1 MPRSASTSAS
11 PHDSPARAAPAAG
24 EGSAPTGAPPY
35 PPLFPPHPERA
46 GAGPAW
52 QRREVRGHKSPA
64 SARPIRPTHS
74 PPTPPR
80 RRRPVSSLP
89 ARAALQQSMAF
100 PRRLRLLV
108 AVLFAAALP
117 LLHVCPAEAGTVG
130 VNYGRVANNLPNP
143 AAVVQL
149 LKQQGVTQVKLYD
162 TEPTVLRALANSRI
176 KVVVALPNEQL
187 AAAAARPSY
196 ALLWVRRNVAAYYP
210 ATQIQGISVGNE
222 VFASAKNV
230 TARLVPAMANV
241 HAALA
246 RLGLDKAVKVS
257 SPIALTALATSYPS
271 SAGAFREDLAQPVM
285 KPMLDFLAQT
295 GSYLMVNAYPFFA
308 YAGNARDISLDY
320 ALFRPNAG
328 VLDPGSG
335 LKYYSLLDA
344 QLDAVFAA
352 VGRLGDYGAV
362 RVVVSETGWPSKG
375 DAGEVGA
382 SAANA
387 AAYNGNLARRVLSG
401 NAGTPRRPDADMD
414 VYLFAL
420 FNENQ
425 KPGPTSER
433 NYGLF
438 YPNQQKVY
446 DVEFVLGAG
455 NHAAGGGQ
463 GNGGLGWQ
471 ENGGPSGGTG
481 TGTSNP
487 PSGVKVTTGEAWCVA
502 NAMAGE
508 QRLQAALDYA
518 CGPGGANCK
527 AIQPGALCFE
537 PNTMVAHASYAFND
551 YYQRKGRSIG
561 TCDFA
566 GAAYVVNQAPKMGK
580 CDLPSTV

>member
-1 MPRSASTSAS
+1 MPINPRTRPFPPPPQPGGSLTFGAGPSCSAS
-11 PHDSPARAAPAAG
+11 P
-24 EGSAPTGAPPY
+24 
-35 PPLFPPHPERA
+35 
-46 GAGPAW
+46 
-52 QRREVRGHKSPA
+52 
-64 SARPIRPTHS
+64 RPQQST
-74 PPTPPR
+74 
-80 RRRPVSSLP
+80 
-89 ARAALQQSMAF
+89 AEQSMAL
-100 PRRLRLLV
+100 PRRALL
-108 AVLFAAALP
+108 LAAALP
-117 LLHVCPAEAGTVG
+117 LLFLCPAEAGGVG

-143 AAVVQL
+143 PAVVQL
-149 LKQQGVTQVKLYD
+149 LKQQGITQVKLYD
-162 TEPTVLRALANSRI
+162 AEPTVLRALANTGI

-187 AAAAARPSY
+187 AAAASRASY

-210 ATQIQGISVGNE
+210 ATQIQGIAVGNE
-222 VFASAKNV
+222 VFATAKNA
-230 TARLVPAMANV
+230 TAQLVPAMANV

-246 RLGLDKAVKVS
+246 RLGLDNAIKVS
-257 SPIALTALATSYPS
+257 SPVALTALATSYPS
-271 SAGAFREDLAQPVM
+271 SAGVFREDLAQPVM

-308 YAGNARDISLDY
+308 YSGNAGDISLDY

-328 VLDPGSG
+328 VLDSGNG

-352 VGRLGDYGAV
+352 VNRLGNYNAV

-375 DAGEVGA
+375 DAGEAGA

-401 NAGTPRRPDADMD
+401 NAGTPLRPNADMD

-433 NYGLF
+433 NYGVF

-446 DVEFVLGAG
+446 DVEFVLGRG
-455 NHAAGGGQ
+455 SPAAGGGGSQ

-471 ENGGPSGGTG
+471 ENGGPS
-481 TGTSNP
+481 TSGNP

-502 NAMAGE
+502 NAIVGE
-508 QRLQAALDYA
+508 QRLLAALNYA
-518 CGPGGANCK
+518 CGEGGADCK
-527 AIQPGALCFE
+527 AIQPGAACYE

-551 YYQRKGRSIG
+551 YYQRKGRTIG

-566 GAAYVVNQAPKMGK
+566 GAAYVVNQPPKMGK

>member
-1 MPRSASTSAS
+1 MA
-11 PHDSPARAAPAAG
+11 
-24 EGSAPTGAPPY
+24 
-35 PPLFPPHPERA
+35 L
-46 GAGPAW
+46 
-52 QRREVRGHKSPA
+52 QRRA
-64 SARPIRPTHS
+64 
-74 PPTPPR
+74 
-80 RRRPVSSLP
+80 
-89 ARAALQQSMAF
+89 
-100 PRRLRLLV
+100 LLV
-108 AVLFAAALP
+108 AGMLAAALP
-117 LLHVCPAEAGTVG
+117 LLLLRPAEAGTVG

-149 LKQQGVTQVKLYD
+149 LKQQGITQVKLYD
-162 TEPTVLRALANSRI
+162 TDPTVLRALANTGI

-187 AAAAARPSY
+187 AAAASRASY

-210 ATQIQGISVGNE
+210 ATQIQGIAVGNE
-222 VFASAKNV
+222 VFATAKNV
-230 TARLVPAMANV
+230 TAQLVPAMVNV

-246 RLGLDKAVKVS
+246 RLNLDKAVKVS

-285 KPMLDFLAQT
+285 KPLLDFLAQT

-308 YAGNARDISLDY
+308 YSGNAGDISLDY
-320 ALFRPNAG
+320 ALFRPNDG
-328 VLDPGSG
+328 VQDPGNG

-352 VGRLGDYGAV
+352 VSRLGNYNGV

-375 DAGEVGA
+375 DASEVGA

-401 NAGTPRRPDADMD
+401 NAGTPRRPDADID

-433 NYGLF
+433 NYGVF

-446 DVEFVLGAG
+446 DVEFVLGG
-455 NHAAGGGQ
+455 GGGAAGGGSQ
-463 GNGGLGWQ
+463 GSGGLGWQ
-471 ENGGPSGGTG
+471 ENGGPASG
-481 TGTSNP
+481 NP

-502 NAMAGE
+502 NAMVGE
-508 QRLQAALDYA
+508 QRLQAALNYA
-518 CGPGGANCK
+518 CGEGGADCK
-527 AIQPGALCFE
+527 AIQPGAACFE

-566 GAAYVVNQAPKMGK
+566 GAAHVVNQAPKMGK

>member
-1 MPRSASTSAS
+1 MA
-11 PHDSPARAAPAAG
+11 
-24 EGSAPTGAPPY
+24 
-35 PPLFPPHPERA
+35 L
-46 GAGPAW
+46 
-52 QRREVRGHKSPA
+52 
-64 SARPIRPTHS
+64 
-74 PPTPPR
+74 PR
-80 RRRPVSSLP
+80 R
-89 ARAALQQSMAF
+89 A
-100 PRRLRLLV
+100 LLV
-108 AVLFAAALP
+108 AGLLAAALP
-117 LLHVCPAEAGTVG
+117 LLLLRPAEAGTVG

-149 LKQQGVTQVKLYD
+149 LKQQGITQVKLYD
-162 TEPTVLRALANSRI
+162 ADPTVLRALANTGI

-187 AAAAARPSY
+187 AAAASRASY

-210 ATQIQGISVGNE
+210 ATQIQGIAVGNE
-222 VFASAKNV
+222 VFATAKNV
-230 TARLVPAMANV
+230 TAQLVPAMVNV

-246 RLGLDKAVKVS
+246 RLNLDKSVKVS
-257 SPIALTALATSYPS
+257 SPIALVALATSYPS

-308 YAGNARDISLDY
+308 YSGNARDISLDY
-320 ALFRPNAG
+320 ALFRPNDG
-328 VLDPGSG
+328 VLDTGNG

-352 VGRLGDYGAV
+352 VSRLGNYNGV

-375 DAGEVGA
+375 DANEVGA

-401 NAGTPRRPDADMD
+401 NAGTPLRPDADID

-433 NYGLF
+433 NYGVF

-446 DVEFVLGAG
+446 DVEFVLGG
-455 NHAAGGGQ
+455 GGAAGGGSQ
-463 GNGGLGWQ
+463 GGGGGLGWQ
-471 ENGGPSGGTG
+471 ENGGPTSG
-481 TGTSNP
+481 NP

-502 NAMAGE
+502 NAMVGE
-508 QRLQAALDYA
+508 QRLQAALNYA
-518 CGPGGANCK
+518 CGEGGADCK
-527 AIQPGALCFE
+527 AIQPGAACFE

-566 GAAYVVNQAPKMGK
+566 GAAYVVNQAPKVGK

>member
-1 MPRSASTSAS
+1 MALPRCGL
-11 PHDSPARAAPAAG
+11 RAVM
-24 EGSAPTGAPPY
+24 
-35 PPLFPPHPERA
+35 L
-46 GAGPAW
+46 
-52 QRREVRGHKSPA
+52 
-64 SARPIRPTHS
+64 
-74 PPTPPR
+74 
-80 RRRPVSSLP
+80 
-89 ARAALQQSMAF
+89 
-100 PRRLRLLV
+100 
-108 AVLFAAALP
+108 AVALP
-117 LLHVCPAEAGTVG
+117 LLFSSVAEAGTVG
-130 VNYGRVANNLPNP
+130 INYGRVANDLPNP

-149 LKQQGVTQVKLYD
+149 MKQQGITQVKLYD
-162 TEPTVLRALANSRI
+162 TEPTVLRALANTGI

-187 AAAAARPSY
+187 LAAASRPNY
-196 ALLWVRRNVAAYYP
+196 ALAWVRRNVAAYYP
-210 ATQIQGISVGNE
+210 ATQTQGIAVGNE
-222 VFASAKNV
+222 VFASAKNM
-230 TARLVPAMANV
+230 TAQLVPAMTNV

-257 SPIALTALATSYPS
+257 SPIALTALAGSYPP
-271 SAGAFREDLAQPVM
+271 SAGVFREDLATAVM

-308 YAGNARDISLDY
+308 YSGNADVISLDY

-328 VLDPGSG
+328 VLDGGSG

-352 VGRLGDYGAV
+352 VSKLGNNYNGV

-375 DAGEVGA
+375 DAKETGA
-382 SAANA
+382 AAANA
-387 AAYNGNLARRVLSG
+387 AAYNGNLVRRVLSG

-433 NYGLF
+433 NYGVF

-446 DVEFVLGAG
+446 DVDFVLGGG
-455 NHAAGGGQ
+455 NSAAGGKD
-463 GNGGLGWQ
+463 NGGLGWQ
-471 ENGGPSGGTG
+471 DNGGGNTATGGAVAG
-481 TGTSNP
+481 G
-487 PSGVKVTTGEAWCVA
+487 GVKATSTGEAWCVA

-508 QRLQAALDYA
+508 ERLQKALDYA
-518 CGPGGANCK
+518 CGPGGADCK
-527 AIQPGALCFE
+527 AIQPGAACFE

-551 YYQRKGRSIG
+551 YYQRKGRTIG

-580 CDLPSTV
+580 CELPSTV

>member
-1 MPRSASTSAS
+1 M
-11 PHDSPARAAPAAG
+11 
-24 EGSAPTGAPPY
+24 APPR
-35 PPLFPPHPERA
+35 PL
-46 GAGPAW
+46 
-52 QRREVRGHKSPA
+52 
-64 SARPIRPTHS
+64 
-74 PPTPPR
+74 
-80 RRRPVSSLP
+80 L
-89 ARAALQQSMAF
+89 AAVFLAA
-100 PRRLRLLV
+100 
-108 AVLFAAALP
+108 AVL
-117 LLHVCPAEAGTVG
+117 LLLSPAEAGTVG

-149 LKQQGVTQVKLYD
+149 LKQQGVAQVKLYD
-162 TEPTVLRALANSRI
+162 ADPTVLRALANTGI
-176 KVVVALPNEQL
+176 KVVVALPNEQV
-187 AAAAARPSY
+187 AAAASRASY
-196 ALLWVRRNVAAYYP
+196 ALLWVRRNVAAYHP
-210 ATQIQGISVGNE
+210 ATQIQGIAVGNE

-230 TARLVPAMANV
+230 TAQLVPAMANV

-246 RLGLDKAVKVS
+246 RLGLDGAVKVS
-257 SPIALTALATSYPS
+257 SPIALTALASSYPS
-271 SAGAFREDLAQPVM
+271 SAGAFREDLAQAVM

-308 YAGNARDISLDY
+308 YSGNAGDISLDY

-328 VLDPGSG
+328 VLDAGSG
-335 LKYYSLLDA
+335 IKYYSLLDA

-352 VGRLGDYGAV
+352 VSRLGEGYNGV

-375 DAGEVGA
+375 DANEAGA

-401 NAGTPRRPDADMD
+401 NAGTPRRPDADID

-433 NYGLF
+433 NYGVF

-455 NHAAGGGQ
+455 GASQ

-471 ENGGPSGGTG
+471 ENGGASSGS
-481 TGTSNP
+481 TSTSNNP

-508 QRLQAALDYA
+508 HRLQAALDYA
-518 CGPGGANCK
+518 CGPGGADCK
-527 AIQPGALCFE
+527 AIQPGAACFE